1 MTAKSKTIARYVDTA
16 TLEKAPAIGTA
27 LLLGFFLFY
36 GVAFASP
43 MEVHNAAH
51 DGRHTFSFPCH

>member
-1 MTAKSKTIARYVDTA
+1 MSIK
-16 TLEKAPAIGTA
+16 EKAINRAIELETMEKLPAVATA
-27 LLLGFFLFY
+27 IMFGAFLFI

-51 DGRHTFSFPCH
+51 DARHVFSFPCH